1 MNPQFPAD
9 IGVAS
14 HSDVGLVRQANEDSY
29 LVVDPSDPQVKQ
41 SRGQLVI
48 VADGMGGHVGGATA
62 SRIVVETVATTYMN
76 DHQTPIAQSLGVAV
90 EEANRAVHAESQRNL
105 ELHKMGSTCT
115 ALVIH
120 QGFAYLAHVG
130 DSRCYLVRNGQL
142 QQLTVDHSKVGLLV
156 ASGMITPEEAETHP
170 EKNVIL
176 RSMGPKPHV
185 DVDILPEPFQLMEG
199 DRLVLCSDGLN
210 AHVRDPMIA
219 QMVQSYPIEEA
230 TRQLVEAAKMGG
242 GTDNITVAVV
252 RVGPDIPA
260 GVRAPSPVPLS
271 QPKTPSSSSNN
282 DQMRVIGGI
291 VIGMLLAALLFMAFS
306 GGDSKESG
314 DGDESQDDVVHSDD
328 QGSENPDARDP
339 LADREPDEDEPLPEL
354 AELETTCPGK
364 EALEDEQVCSAF
376 EVRDFEAIKDR
387 GVPFTFAMELTA
399 CAGWEDACDGQLKS
413 FIESEFRD
421 DCEKKRRT
429 QGKKCS
435 AWADF
440 SHVLKTDVVAVLS
453 DEIKECRQ
461 TARKRKR
468 ALDLYEKNKA
478 LYKEKE
484 TRDPRIWE
492 RYDQRYRGLCG
503 VEPGKYEAQRADLA
517 RKTRNKANQLDD
529 RIEFAKEFMDTYA
542 ESTKDYPEL
551 KKLSSTLT
559 AHKGKL
565 QEIESLVDSARQKIE
580 ELGPLYQR
588 LMALPKRTEKN
599 KNKHISKIGLEIKL
613 KSKLEKPLKKA
624 CKGKMR
630 KKSVE
635 ELEAI
640 AEWKKWR
647 LDELKPQCFKTA
659 MEQLQAKKKSSPEN
673 PEPDPADN

>member
-260 GVRAPSPVPLS
+260 GVRTPSPVPLS
-271 QPKTPSSSSNN
+271 QPKPPSSSSNN

-314 DGDESQDDVVHSDD
+314 DGDESQDDVVHSDN
-328 QGSENPDARDP
+328 QGSENPDTRDP
-339 LADREPDEDEPLPEL
+339 LADRELDEDPLPDLQAAECPVAEMDDSVCEPFLTQGFDTKEKGRDRAVALTACNGWEEACADGEIKNYLEEWYKNECAAIKNGCSPWAKFYEKNRLPQAVL
-354 AELETTCPGK
+354 AELDGAVASCLSKGK
-364 EALEDEQVCSAF
+364 NRRAALSSYRSATRKWKNPQTRNPSLWEKHKAKFQNLCANVGEVDGYIDGPVAVISEAKSKKLTLQNRIEQAAKFQEFYSRDTQGYEEMVKLHQRLLDHQEKLRALQTKIQILEPKAEISDIGPIYKDVMSLTPESQNDKDGLNRNVLQKALE
-376 EVRDFEAIKDR
+376 
-387 GVPFTFAMELTA
+387 
-399 CAGWEDACDGQLKS
+399 
-413 FIESEFRD
+413 
-421 DCEKKRRT
+421 
-429 QGKKCS
+429 
-435 AWADF
+435 
-440 SHVLKTDVVAVLS
+440 
-453 DEIKECRQ
+453 
-461 TARKRKR
+461 
-468 ALDLYEKNKA
+468 
-478 LYKEKE
+478 
-484 TRDPRIWE
+484 
-492 RYDQRYRGLCG
+492 
-503 VEPGKYEAQRADLA
+503 
-517 RKTRNKANQLDD
+517 
-529 RIEFAKEFMDTYA
+529 
-542 ESTKDYPEL
+542 
-551 KKLSSTLT
+551 KKLV
-559 AHKGKL
+559 GN
-565 QEIESLVDSARQKIE
+565 
-580 ELGPLYQR
+580 G
-588 LMALPKRTEKN
+588 
-599 KNKHISKIGLEIKL
+599 
-613 KSKLEKPLKKA
+613 KPLAKA
-624 CKGKMR
+624 CRGKMKR
-630 KKSVE
+630 KSVE

-640 AEWKKWR
+640 AEWKKWQ
-647 LDELKPQCFKTA
+647 LDELEPQCFKRA